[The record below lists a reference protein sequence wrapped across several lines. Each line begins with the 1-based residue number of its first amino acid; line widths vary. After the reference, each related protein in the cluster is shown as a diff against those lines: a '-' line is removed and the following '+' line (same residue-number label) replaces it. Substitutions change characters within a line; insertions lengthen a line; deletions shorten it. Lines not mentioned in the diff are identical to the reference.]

1 MDAFEQRLAA
11 LRAAGEPTRLRLL
24 RLLRRAEL
32 TVSELTRVVE
42 QSQPGVSR
50 HLRVLCDAELVV
62 RHQEGAWAFYHAR
75 PSDLVEAACAGADGA
90 VARGDD
96 ASLAA
101 VLDERRAA
109 ALTYFARQAEAWD
122 TLRAHYVANEAVEG
136 AVRTLIGGRCGRLL
150 DLGTGTGSMLA
161 ALRDTFDE
169 AVGYDVSPE
178 MLSVARVRLH
188 EAEVTTARVRRGD
201 LFGLAE
207 EAGEADTVLMHHILH
222 FLAAPDDAI
231 RAAGTLLRPKGRLV
245 VADFDQH
252 DDETLREQH
261 AHRRLG
267 FSDQDIARYAR
278 RANLRVTRSLAVDPP
293 EPDGLV
299 TRVWLLRPMGP
310 PPSTRS
316 PHAVL

>member
-11 LRAAGEPTRLRLL
+11 LRAAGEPTRFRLL
-24 RLLRRAEL
+24 RLLRHAEL
-32 TVSELTRVVE
+32 TVSELTRVVH

-50 HLRVLCDAELVV
+50 HLRVLCDAGLVT

-75 PSDLVEAACAGADGA
+75 PSDLVEAACSGVEDGF
-90 VARGDD
+90 ARQDD

-101 VLDERRAA
+101 VLDERKAA
-109 ALTYFARQAEAWD
+109 ALTYFARRAEAWD
-122 TLRAHYVANEAVEG
+122 TLREHYVANEGVEG
-136 AVRTLIGGRCGRLL
+136 AVQALIGGRGGRLL

-161 ALRDTFDE
+161 ALRNTFDE
-169 AVGYDVSPE
+169 AVGYDISPE

-201 LFGLAE
+201 LFDLPSE
-207 EAGEADTVLMHHILH
+207 VGEADTVLMHHILH
-222 FLAAPDDAI
+222 FLAAPDDAL
-231 RAAGTLLRPKGRLV
+231 RAAGALLRPRGRLV

-267 FSDQDIARYAR
+267 FSDDDIARYAR
-278 RANLRVTRSLAVDPP
+278 RAGLRVTRSLSVDPP
-293 EPDGLV
+293 EAGGLV
-299 TRVWLLRPMGP
+299 TRVWLLRRVDPS
-310 PPSTRS
+310 PPSRRL
-316 PHAVL
+316 HAVL

>member
-1 MDAFEQRLAA
+1 MDAFDQRLTA
-11 LRAAGEPTRLRLL
+11 LRAAGEPTRLRLM
-24 RLLRRAEL
+24 RLLRRAEM
-32 TVSELTRVVE
+32 TVTELTKVIG
-42 QSQPGVSR
+42 QSQPGISR
-50 HLRVLCDAELVV
+50 HLRVLCDAGLVS
-62 RHQEGAWAFYHAR
+62 RHQEGAWVFYAAR
-75 PSDLVEAACAGADGA
+75 EHDLVEAACDGADGGA
-90 VARGDD
+90 ADRDD
-96 ASLAA
+96 VQLAA
-101 VLDERRAA
+101 VLDERRRA
-109 ALTYFARQAEAWD
+109 ALAYFARQAEAWD
-122 TLRAHYVANEAVEG
+122 TLRAHYVANEAVE
-136 AVRTLIGGRCGRLL
+136 AAIRTLIGGRGGRLL

-161 ALRDTFDE
+161 ALRGAFDE

-201 LFGLAE
+201 LFDLTA

-231 RAAGTLLRPKGRLV
+231 RAAGALLRPRGRLV

-267 FSDQDIARYAR
+267 FCDEDIARYAR
-278 RANLRVTRSLAVDPP
+278 RADLRVTRSLAVDPP
-293 EPDGLV
+293 EPGGLV
-299 TRVWLLRPMGP
+299 TRIWLLRPTGP
-310 PPSTRS
+310 LPPSRR